1 MLTFSIVASIVMF
14 ILNLFS
20 FICFFYRIEF
30 FKKWRWVIA
39 VLLLL
44 MTALEVYYLT
54 SFRRSGEDLFVLQ
67 FSAALVGISFI
78 LFFFSLLYF
87 ILRVPLFIIPFSKER
102 RQALKFILD
111 ITILIAAISWILKG
125 LAGGFGKPI
134 TRKVAVKIDGLISP
148 VSITQITDAH
158 IGKVLGREFMQE
170 VVNGANKLDAD
181 VVVITG
187 DLVDIPP
194 KYAKEKLEPLKKL
207 KSRYGVY
214 YVLGNH
220 EYFDNVAGIVKLI
233 KSFGIRVL
241 DNENVIIDGRINLAG
256 INDIR
261 GDRHGIFKPD
271 IKKALSGRDTKLPTL
286 LLSHQPKAVER
297 ITDKDNVD
305 LIISGH
311 THGGQ
316 IFPFGLLVLLDQPYL
331 YGLYQHSPKTQV
343 FVSSGVGYW
352 GPPLRILAPSEIVKL
367 ELRG

>member
-1 MLTFSIVASIVMF
+1 MF

-20 FICFFYRIEF
+20 FVCFFYRIEF

-39 VLLLL
+39 LVLLL

-54 SFRRSGEDLFVLQ
+54 SFRRSGEDLFILQ
-67 FSAALVGISFI
+67 FTAALVGISFI

-87 ILRVPLFIIPFSKER
+87 ILRVPLFILPFSKER
-102 RQALKFILD
+102 RQALKYILD
-111 ITILIAAISWILKG
+111 ITILIASISWILKG
-125 LAGGFGKPI
+125 LIGGFSKPI
-134 TRKVAVKIDGLISP
+134 RRKVAVKIDGLSSAL
-148 VSITQITDAH
+148 SIVHITDAH

-170 VVNGANKLDAD
+170 VVDGANELDAD
-181 VVVITG
+181 IVVITG
-187 DLVDIPP
+187 DLVDMSP
-194 KYAKEKLEPLKKL
+194 KYAKEKLEPLQKL

-220 EYFDNVAGIVKLI
+220 EYFDNVAGVVELI

-241 DNENVIIDGRINLAG
+241 ENENVIIDGRINLAG

-261 GDRHGIFKPD
+261 GERYGIFKPD
-271 IKKALSGRDTKLPTL
+271 IAKALSGRDMSLPTIF
-286 LLSHQPKAVER
+286 LSHQPKVVDKIR
-297 ITDKDNVD
+297 DKDGVD

-316 IFPFGLLVLLDQPYL
+316 IFPFGLLVLIDQPYL
-331 YGLYQHSPKTQV
+331 YGLYQHSQKTQI

-367 ELRG
+367 ELKG